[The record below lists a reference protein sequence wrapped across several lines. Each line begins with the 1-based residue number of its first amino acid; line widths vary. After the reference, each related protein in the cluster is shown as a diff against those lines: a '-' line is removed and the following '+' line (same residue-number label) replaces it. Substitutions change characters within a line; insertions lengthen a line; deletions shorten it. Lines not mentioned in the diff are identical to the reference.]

1 MFWFISFEFPRH
13 ALILVGCSLAA
24 FHTMCHR
31 AAGYDTE
38 KPLNAKQTLICC
50 HLYNAWR
57 QLDKSLSAEE
67 TNVSFAIT
75 PQDKRFTSQKAEEIH
90 SQVYTAWQ
98 SPDEN
103 TLGWLIRNYERK
115 KYQVNDL
122 SKVASQT
129 AEPCDP
135 TFVKNAGGQG
145 KQVLSNEKG
154 KAVWIPLDDAAM
166 EHINYKAWLRRLDLY
181 LVAEHLVGFKIYPD
195 GTWVTPKQLN
205 LYRSHVGQHVIH
217 GPPSMQMP
225 FRAAQ
230 RADLSIRGKWMEL
243 VREGKKLGE
252 AIELSLQFMHVKMTY
267 VMVSNPVSSG
277 GNGLTEKQV
286 YQMIN
291 DKMKTSRSHGN
302 APVSGSRSRAQVA
315 TPRSQPSRRG
325 DRRSLPRPPSAYA
338 TPKKT
343 IHKKG
348 PKKHQDA
355 CRLFNAAEGC
365 QRRDCRF
372 SHFCTKCRKASC
384 KKGASNCTG

>member
-1 MFWFISFEFPRH
+1 
-13 ALILVGCSLAA
+13 
-24 FHTMCHR
+24 
-31 AAGYDTE
+31 
-38 KPLNAKQTLICC
+38 
-50 HLYNAWR
+50 
-57 QLDKSLSAEE
+57 
-67 TNVSFAIT
+67 
-75 PQDKRFTSQKAEEIH
+75 
-90 SQVYTAWQ
+90 
-98 SPDEN
+98 
-103 TLGWLIRNYERK
+103 
-115 KYQVNDL
+115 
-122 SKVASQT
+122 
-129 AEPCDP
+129 
-135 TFVKNAGGQG
+135 
-145 KQVLSNEKG
+145 
-154 KAVWIPLDDAAM
+154 
-166 EHINYKAWLRRLDLY
+166 
-181 LVAEHLVGFKIYPD
+181 
-195 GTWVTPKQLN
+195 
-205 LYRSHVGQHVIH
+205 
-217 GPPSMQMP
+217 
-225 FRAAQ
+225 
-230 RADLSIRGKWMEL
+230 MEL

-315 TPRSQPSRRG
+315 TPRSRPSQRG

>member
-1 MFWFISFEFPRH
+1 MYP
-13 ALILVGCSLAA
+13 L
-24 FHTMCHR
+24 CHR
-31 AAGYDTE
+31 AAGYDTT
-38 KPLNAKQTLICC
+38 KPLDAKQTLICC

-57 QLDKSLSAEE
+57 QLDKSMAAEDV
-67 TNVSFAIT
+67 NVSYAIT
-75 PQDKRFTSQKAEEIH
+75 PQDKRFTTNKAEEVH
-90 SQVYTAWQ
+90 HQAYTAWQ

-115 KYQVNDL
+115 KFQVNDL

-181 LVAEHLVGFKIYPD
+181 LVGEHLVGFKMYPD
-195 GTWVTPKQLN
+195 GSWVTPKQLN

-252 AIELSLQFMHVKMTY
+252 AIELSIQFMHVKMTY
-267 VMVSNPVSSG
+267 VMVSNPAPSG
-277 GNGLTEKQV
+277 GGGLTEKQV
-286 YQMIN
+286 NQMIN
-291 DKMKTSRSHGN
+291 DRMKSRSHGN
-302 APVSGSRSRAQVA
+302 TPSSGGRSKAHVT
-315 TPRSQPSRRG
+315 TPRHQSRGNDRRG
-325 DRRSLPRPPSAYA
+325 DRRSNDR

-343 IHKKG
+343 IQKG
-348 PKKHQDA
+348 PKKHKEA

-372 SHFCTKCRKASC
+372 SHFCTKCKKASC
-384 KKGASNCTG
+384 KKGAANCTG